1 MTSHITIFLAA
12 VGSSEHTVFIF
23 LIEITL
29 LIFLGRLLGE
39 VMQRIGQ
46 PAVMGQ
52 LLAGV
57 LLGPSLLGALA
68 PNLYHTIFPDAVE
81 QKKMIDAISQLG
93 ILMLLLLTGMETDL
107 SVVSR
112 MRRTAFSASLSGI
125 LLPFICGFL
134 VGEYLPESMLPN
146 PEQRLVT
153 SLFLATALSISS
165 VKIVAAVLREVDFL
179 RRNIGQIILASAI
192 LDDTIGW
199 ILIAIIGGLA
209 AQGTIRLIPLGFTV
223 LGTILFLAL
232 SFTLGKR
239 LVAFIIRWTNDRFM
253 IEMPV
258 ISAILILTFVM
269 ALITDYIGVHT
280 VLGAFVAGILIGQSP
295 ILTRHIEE
303 ELRGLIVA
311 LFAPVFFGVAGLS
324 INLSALSNPFLLKLA
339 LLLIV
344 IASFGKV
351 AGGYIGGKLG
361 NLSNRESIAL
371 GLGMNARGST
381 EVIIATIG
389 LSLGVLTTD
398 IYTLIVIM
406 AISTT
411 MITPPLLRWALTR
424 VHPSEEEKLRL
435 EKEAADVKNF
445 LPKIERILI
454 AADNSSNGKLASVLA
469 GLFVGSQQILTTVL
483 EIEGEDSSTA
493 SANDAAVKTVINSAE
508 MAVSSLQEA
517 GDTPTVT
524 APTVLTE
531 RASPESATEI
541 VLKEFEKGYDMVF
554 LGQEG
559 SMSNK
564 KGGESSS
571 RLLDELM
578 KNFDG
583 AIALVLAKG
592 IHINNPLAQPSK
604 ILSPTSGTDYSRR
617 AAEVAIAIA
626 KASQGKVTSL
636 HILPQ
641 PDNRMHL
648 RHPFQLKRTGRALV
662 NEIKDLGSREGVKV
676 NPRIKH
682 HNMPEESI
690 LHEIEGNRYD
700 LLVLGAKVRSSE
712 QLFFGHGID
721 ILLEHAPCSIVVVL
735 S

>member
-1 MTSHITIFLAA
+1 MTAKITILLAA

-29 LIFLGRLLGE
+29 LVLLGRLLGE

-57 LLGPSLLGALA
+57 LLGPSLLGALV
-68 PNLYHTIFPDAVE
+68 PNLYHTIFPDAAE

-125 LLPFICGFL
+125 LLPFACGFL

-199 ILIAIIGGLA
+199 ILVAIIGGLA
-209 AQGTIRLIPLGFTV
+209 AQGTIHLIPLGLTV
-223 LGTILFLAL
+223 LGTILFLVL

-239 LVAFIIRWTNDRFM
+239 LVAFIIRWTNDRLT

-324 INLSALSNPFLLKLA
+324 INLAALSNPFLVKLV
-339 LLLIV
+339 LLLIA
-344 IASFGKV
+344 IASVGKI

-361 NLSNRESIAL
+361 KLSGREAIAL

-381 EVIIATIG
+381 EVIIATVG
-389 LSLGVLTTD
+389 LSMGVLTTD

-411 MITPPLLRWALTR
+411 MITPPLLRWALAR
-424 VHPSEEEKLRL
+424 ISPSEEEKLRL

-454 AADNSSNGKLASVLA
+454 AADNSSNGKFASVLA

-483 EIEGEDSSTA
+483 ELEGENKNKS

-517 GDTPTVT
+517 GDTPTV
-524 APTVLTE
+524 LTE
-531 RASPESATEI
+531 RASPESATDM

-554 LGQEG
+554 VGQKGSIRNKEG
-559 SMSNK
+559 
-564 KGGESSS
+564 GGSPS
-571 RLLDELM
+571 RLLNEIM
-578 KNFDG
+578 ENFDG

-592 IHINNPLAQPSK
+592 IHVNNPLAQPTK
-604 ILSPTSGTDYSRR
+604 ILAPTSGTDYSRR

-648 RHPFQLKRTGRALV
+648 RLPVQLKRTGRALV
-662 NEIKDLGSREGVKV
+662 NEIKDLGSGESVTV

-682 HNMPEESI
+682 HNVPEESI
-690 LHEIEGNRYD
+690 LQEIEKSRYD

-712 QLFFGHGID
+712 QLFFGHGMD
-721 ILLEHAPCSIVVVL
+721 VLMEHAPCSIVVVL